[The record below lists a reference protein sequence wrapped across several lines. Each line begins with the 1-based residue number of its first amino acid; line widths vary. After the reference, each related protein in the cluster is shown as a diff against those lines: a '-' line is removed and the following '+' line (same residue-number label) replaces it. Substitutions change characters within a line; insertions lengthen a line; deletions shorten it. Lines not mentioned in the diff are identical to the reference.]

1 MFGLILFVLV
11 CAFFSIYW
19 TVRKWTPETNV
30 STKPLL
36 VEEVELVVTVRS
48 DSESESDSE

>member
-19 TVRKWTPETNV
+19 TVRKWTPDTNV

-36 VEEVELVVTVRS
+36 AEEVELVMTVQSDS
-48 DSESESDSE
+48 DSESESN